1 MDAVN
6 PDVVDNEVGNIWRQL
21 YKLEKGFENVPAA
34 KKIATKVSAA
44 YGWLLFT
51 SGFGLRSRL
60 GIRTPNPMATLH

>member
-44 YGWLLFT
+44 
-51 SGFGLRSRL
+51 
-60 GIRTPNPMATLH
+60 